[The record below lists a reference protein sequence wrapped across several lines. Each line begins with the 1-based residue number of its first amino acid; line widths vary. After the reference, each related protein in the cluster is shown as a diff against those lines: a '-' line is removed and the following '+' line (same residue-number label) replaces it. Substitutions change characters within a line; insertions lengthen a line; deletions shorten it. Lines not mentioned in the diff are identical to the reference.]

1 MSWRCIH
8 KTTKYLQK
16 DFVGMPLNLDL
27 SRKETSRRGGRHS
40 ADDVTLVRQWVGWS
54 GIAST
59 HSLRL
64 LNIPCQKI
72 SNAPLPHLATSPSK
86 KNYLYQNCNRALV
99 VHTPDHRRPTSQPHL
114 SQHACDVTFSFLY
127 LILYLIRAP
136 QSYSSGPRLPS
147 GHRTSHSPLFYLCFS
162 QLATLDI
169 AKPGRV
175 TMSIRE
181 TERVIRV
188 TSPYLVWPLE
198 ALLVS
203 KRALLTPK

>member
-1 MSWRCIH
+1 MGGQVS
-8 KTTKYLQK
+8 
-16 DFVGMPLNLDL
+16 PLHTPYAC
-27 SRKETSRRGGRHS
+27 SIYRAKPE
-40 ADDVTLVRQWVGWS
+40 
-54 GIAST
+54 
-59 HSLRL
+59 
-64 LNIPCQKI
+64 I
-72 SNAPLPHLATSPSK
+72 SNAPLFHLATSPSK
-86 KNYLYQNCNRALV
+86 KNSLYHVKALV

-147 GHRTSHSPLFYLCFS
+147 GHRTSHSPLFYFCFS
-162 QLATLDI
+162 QLATLDM

-175 TMSIRE
+175 RMS
-181 TERVIRV
+181 IRV
-188 TSPYLVWPLE
+188 TSPYLVWPRE